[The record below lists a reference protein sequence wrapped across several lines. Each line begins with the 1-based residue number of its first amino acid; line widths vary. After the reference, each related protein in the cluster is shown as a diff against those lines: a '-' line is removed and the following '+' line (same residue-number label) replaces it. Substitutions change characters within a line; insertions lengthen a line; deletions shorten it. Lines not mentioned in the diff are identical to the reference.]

1 MKRIKM
7 KYPKE
12 KKKKNLAWRFLFSF
26 FMAFLV
32 FLLLL
37 MLEAGFQKKEE
48 EKLVIL
54 AAADIPKGTELTDE
68 IIANSFREAY
78 IPISFIPEQAV
89 EDRKQLAGNITG
101 EDIREREIVTLP
113 RLCELPELL
122 EELVEPVEV
131 SISVTDLSQV
141 VGGIL
146 SAGDRIHLSVT
157 DRETGVNERILTNV
171 YVSGAFTSSGIRLD
185 RIPAEQEQSAATVLN
200 LWIPKAMEQTFNE
213 KINSGL
219 LRISKIQ

>member
-7 KYPKE
+7 KYQKE

-37 MLEAGFQKKEE
+37 MLEAGFLKKEE
-48 EKLVIL
+48 EKLVVL
-54 AAADIPKGTELTDE
+54 AAAYIPKGTELTDE
-68 IIANSFREAY
+68 IIADSFRETY
-78 IPISFIPEQAV
+78 VPISFVPEQAIQ
-89 EDRKQLAGNITG
+89 DSKRLAGNITE
-101 EDIREREIVTLP
+101 EDICEREIVTVSK
-113 RLCELPELL
+113 LCEFPELL
-122 EELVEPVEV
+122 GELEEPVEV
-131 SISVTDLSQV
+131 SVSVTDLSQV

-146 SAGDRIHLSVT
+146 RTGDRINLSVT
-157 DRETGVNERILTNV
+157 DRETGVNERVFSNI
-171 YVSGAFTSSGIRLD
+171 YVSGAFTSSGNRVD
-185 RIPAEQEQSAATVLN
+185 RMPMEQEQPAATVLN